1 MGEIVINEYRGVRK
15 LLGAD
20 AKDDDNGYKGGVWK
34 RLFGIQGV
42 VVTPNESS
50 ETHYYDNMAAIQITA
65 EGAID
70 VAMTVSVP
78 ELKTKAWIDGKT
90 VSSATGAYIST
101 PSKKGYKAVAFIGK
115 RDDGIEELNIFYKG
129 KFTGGE
135 TTHNTEDDGTEATNV
150 PYSYG
155 AIYTVNNIAKDEDGN
170 PRPCNRYILPLIDPT
185 WEEEI
190 LGKFTNGESDKNVMT
205 PNEIEELIGTYT
217 FTVSSWTA
225 ATKLAVVSEKI
236 TEAQVSMLA
245 GKTATITSKESGTSE
260 TLTIKEASTSY
271 NSIQFTAAPSFTPVA
286 GDTIKI

>member
-1 MGEIVINEYRGVRK
+1 MGEVVINEYRGVRK

-20 AKDDDNGYKGGVWK
+20 TKDDDNGYKGGIWK
-34 RLFGIQGV
+34 HLFGIQGV

-90 VSSATGAYIST
+90 VSSVTGAYIST

-155 AIYTVNNIAKDEDGN
+155 AIW
-170 PRPCNRYILPLIDPT
+170 L
-185 WEEEI
+185 
-190 LGKFTNGESDKNVMT
+190 
-205 PNEIEELIGTYT
+205 
-217 FTVSSWTA
+217 
-225 ATKLAVVSEKI
+225 VV
-236 TEAQVSMLA
+236 
-245 GKTATITSKESGTSE
+245 G
-260 TLTIKEASTSY
+260 STSLSISFSK
-271 NSIQFTAAPSFTPVA
+271 NSSCVRSYPSRYSVSPKVV
-286 GDTIKI
+286 